1 MSYISTNESKLL
13 LEKEGQD
20 IYLMV
25 DNEPSKQ
32 KKEVKETKSIL
43 YQQYKIKD

>member
-1 MSYISTNESKLL
+1 MIKNPVSTNESKLL

-32 KKEVKETKSIL
+32 KKEVKETNQML
-43 YQQYKIKD
+43 CKDM